1 MVGAQVAETP
11 EVSSGHFHAA
21 HIHTHRAGLDAL
33 PPYPKTPELP
43 PIASAEPAVA
53 SPSSRSSLPPLLT
66 DSQDSEGSEG
76 SEAGGPPPTKG
87 LDVSHRFGG
96 GIPYGQRDIHCY
108 ARSLSEDFEL
118 YCKIGGLR
126 RRQYKAATLGAPWR
140 GCTALHRTQVGQ
152 WAGAKNGQHDWPGAR
167 AQSSVNEQQLAEVRS
182 RRHEAISTGQV
193 ATRIPGLTHIKST
206 SLMLG
211 HAANPR
217 ARQRPEQFT

>member
-1 MVGAQVAETP
+1 M
-11 EVSSGHFHAA
+11 
-21 HIHTHRAGLDAL
+21 
-33 PPYPKTPELP
+33 
-43 PIASAEPAVA
+43 
-53 SPSSRSSLPPLLT
+53 
-66 DSQDSEGSEG
+66 
-76 SEAGGPPPTKG
+76 
-87 LDVSHRFGG
+87 SHRFGG